1 MPIKRYEILLPLK
14 YNDGTFIEKIKFYE
28 TIKELLAV
36 FPGITLRPEPM
47 IGAWVHRGQT
57 YVDTSILIQIEV
69 EDTEENRDFFVKYKE
84 ILKERFD
91 QIEIWITGHPIDII

>member
-14 YNDGTFIEKIKFYE
+14 YNDGTFVEKAKFYE
-28 TIKELLAV
+28 TIKELIAV

-69 EDTEENRDFFVKYKE
+69 EDTKENRNFFVKYKE
-84 ILKERFD
+84 TLKERFK
-91 QIEIWITGHPIDII
+91 QIEIWITGLPIDII